1 MQCLGRPSSDGMC
14 SPRPGPHPV
23 TSMLPSIVSPQLT
36 RRATLVAAVVTCKL
50 TFRLV
55 TRGSYPDAEYGD
67 RRVFGYKESCGVSAP
82 AMGGAA
88 EVRLGRAADERLWTV
103 LYCGLLLHGGLYCTV
118 LCTVLYGGLYC
129 TVYWTVRWT
138 GLYSGLFCTVDYTL
152 R

>member
-1 MQCLGRPSSDGMC
+1 MC

-36 RRATLVAAVVTCKL
+36 RRATLAAAVVTCKL

-103 LYCGLLLHGGLYCTV
+103 TV
-118 LCTVLYGGLYC
+118 
-129 TVYWTVRWT
+129 
-138 GLYSGLFCTVDYTL
+138 
-152 R
+152 